1 MQDTEKEAKG
11 TGHHQNG
18 LSLLSASPSV
28 PTSCCSYCRMVFST
42 WWKQELW
49 EPQSCTS
56 YDLNHPVDISIIVS
70 LVPSLKITRKY
81 AHGCSLGEEL
91 YMASLT
97 VIVLKKKKKKETSV
111 RKRWVEGGDG
121 DFHRSLIRG
130 SSNSGYLLYTY
141 MLKDTTLLR
150 KLTEEFPSNKIT

>member
-97 VIVLKKKKKKETSV
+97 VIVLKKKKKKGNFCKKKMGGGGGWWFSQKPDSGQLKQWVSTV
-111 RKRWVEGGDG
+111 HIHVKRYN
-121 DFHRSLIRG
+121 IA
-130 SSNSGYLLYTY
+130 
-141 MLKDTTLLR
+141 
-150 KLTEEFPSNKIT
+150 